1 MRLKSAFSGLAAL
14 VLGLSLS
21 PAYASILMVDDF
33 AMPGTPP
40 GTNNQWSKT
49 GLPSSKTMGTVRD
62 LGKGGGSQVT
72 WEVQP
77 GKIGIDNKLT
87 TAQNLTLQYDG
98 TSGTA
103 INQYMSPR
111 PNAMA
116 YANQW
121 LCVVFGDFQ
130 TTSQSAIT
138 ATVKYFANATGGT
151 PLTFTQTIN
160 GGPIGG
166 GSTPLQYGFKMP
178 ANLAYIGS
186 INFNIQKLGTGKT
199 TVDNIFFTD
208 AAHPVPEPGTL
219 ALAGL
224 GVVGLVV
231 AARKKRS

>member
-33 AMPGTPP
+33 SIPGTPP
-40 GTNNQWSKT
+40 GTNNTWSKT

-62 LGKGGGSQVT
+62 LSKAGGSSVT

-77 GKIGIDNKLT
+77 SKIGINNKLT

-103 INQYMSPR
+103 INQYMNPR
-111 PNAMA
+111 VNAMT

-121 LCVVFGDFQ
+121 LCVVFGTFQ
-130 TTSQSAIT
+130 TTSQTSIT
-138 ATVKYFANATGGT
+138 ATIKYFANATGGS
-151 PLTFTQTIN
+151 PATFTQTIT

-166 GSTPLQYGFKMP
+166 GTTPLQYGFKMP
-178 ANLAYIGS
+178 TNLKYIGS

-224 GVVGLVV
+224 GIVGLVF